1 MDENLELPETFDFE
15 DLGLILQPDLEFFI
29 SNTALLEDVVEFN
42 GIHMRSFRNRPY
54 YTYSCG
60 LGVAKLLPR
69 SSGTRRKT
77 QRAHGRIT
85 EQNEITR

>member
-15 DLGLILQPDLEFFI
+15 DLGLILQPDAEFFI

-54 YTYSCG
+54 YTYLAVWALRSCYHGHLARGGKPNALMEG
-60 LGVAKLLPR
+60 LQD
-69 SSGTRRKT
+69 KT
-77 QRAHGRIT
+77 K
-85 EQNEITR
+85 